1 MYKKYRVA
9 TSLVLIMSSF
19 VFAQDVTDKINL
31 RLNIIDKVSFSVYC
45 GLSHVFES
53 AADRV
58 KCDADNWKVSTRPV
72 VVVPVQ
78 RPADIPAAPVVNTT
92 EGMPVITA
100 SSSAPVVAV
109 TETNP
114 VLAEIRRKLD
124 ENTAA
129 ISKLEDKT
137 AELERMGVGQTIVKY
152 VSSGSRGPKGADG
165 VTTVLYATPTATMFN
180 SLSGSILIG
189 QNNASFANNNI
200 SIGRDIVNTI
210 DNSLQIGPSDV
221 AKVTMVAGT
230 STSNMSVTVPGNVT
244 ANSLCIEDVC
254 IDKSILKKIVDF
266 FK

>member
-1 MYKKYRVA
+1 MYKKYRVV
-9 TSLVLIMSSF
+9 TSLTLIMSSF
-19 VFAQDVTDKINL
+19 VFAEDVTDKINL

-53 AADRV
+53 AADRA
-58 KCDADNWKVSTRPV
+58 KCNVDNWKASTRPV

-78 RPADIPAAPVVNTT
+78 RPVGVPVAPSVNVEAVPT
-92 EGMPVITA
+92 VSA
-100 SSSAPVVAV
+100 SSSAPAAAVV

-137 AELERMGVGQTIVKY
+137 AELERMGAGQTMVKY

-210 DNSLQIGPSDV
+210 DNSLQIGPSDA
-221 AKVTMVAGT
+221 AKVTLVAGT
-230 STSNMSVTVPGNVT
+230 SSSNMTVNVPGRIIAT
-244 ANSLCIEDVC
+244 SFCIADMC
-254 IDKSILKKIVDF
+254 IDANVISKIVTT